1 MSRVNSR
8 NPVVLGVV
16 ALLTVAAVSSTG
28 CVEQRTVTPD
38 PEAQIQIIEAITA
51 PEALALIENNRNNRE
66 FVIID
71 VRTPEEFAKGHIEN
85 AVNIDFYSAIFRDDL
100 DKLDKDKTYL
110 IYCRSG
116 RRSGLAVPMMQE
128 LDFMEIYDMLGGIVS
143 WVAEGFATTR

>member
-66 FVIID
+66 FVII
-71 VRTPEEFAKGHIEN
+71 HH
-85 AVNIDFYSAIFRDDL
+85 
-100 DKLDKDKTYL
+100 
-110 IYCRSG
+110 
-116 RRSGLAVPMMQE
+116 
-128 LDFMEIYDMLGGIVS
+128 
-143 WVAEGFATTR
+143 